1 MMELV
6 ILGASGFIGS
16 AITTEALA
24 RGHQVTAVVSRPQRV
39 EAKAGLTV
47 VGLDINDT
55 AALTKLLSGKA
66 IVISAFSGHAQQD
79 VKGYYLKAFNSVF
92 TAATAAKVSRLLVV
106 GGAATLKL
114 PDGSR
119 LLDSPGFPAEYRATA
134 EGAAEVLQQLR
145 SQNMLNWSFLSP
157 AAEIFPGDK
166 SGSFRL
172 GLDNLLTD
180 NEGKSRISNGDYAAA
195 MLDEAEQPQH
205 INQRFCVAY

>member
-1 MMELV
+1 MELV

-16 AITTEALA
+16 AITAEALA
-24 RGHQVTAVVSRPQRV
+24 RGHQVTAVVSRPERV
-39 EAKAGLTV
+39 AAKAGLSV

-66 IVISAFSGHAQQD
+66 VVISAFSGHAQQD
-79 VKGYYLKAFNSVF
+79 VKGYYLTVFNSVLS
-92 TAATAAKVSRLLVV
+92 AATAAKVGRLLVV
-106 GGAATLKL
+106 GGAATLLL

-119 LLDSPGFPAEYRATA
+119 LLDSPQFPAEYRATA
-134 EGAAEVLQQLR
+134 EGAAEALQQLR
-145 SQNMLNWSFLSP
+145 GQSGLNWSFLSP

-166 SGSFRL
+166 TGTFRL

-180 NEGKSRISNGDYAAA
+180 NAGKSRISNGDYAAA

-205 INQRFCVAY
+205 LNKRFSVSY

>member
-1 MMELV
+1 MELV

-16 AITTEALA
+16 AITAEALA
-24 RGHQVTAVVSRPQRV
+24 RGHKVTAVVSRPERL
-39 EAKAGLTV
+39 AATAGLSV

-55 AALTKLLSGKA
+55 AALTKLLSDKA
-66 IVISAFSGHAQQD
+66 VVISAFSGHAQQD
-79 VKGYYLKAFNSVF
+79 VKGYYLKAFNSVLN
-92 TAATAAKVSRLLVV
+92 AATAANVGRLLVV
-106 GGAATLKL
+106 GGAATLLL

-119 LLDSPGFPAEYRATA
+119 LLDSPQFPPEYRATA

-145 SQNMLNWSFLSP
+145 EQSALNWSFLSP

-166 SGSFRL
+166 TGSFRL

-180 NEGKSRISNGDYAAA
+180 SAGKSRIANGDYAAA

-205 INQRFCVAY
+205 LNKRFSVAY

>member
-1 MMELV
+1 MELV

-79 VKGYYLKAFNSVF
+79 VKGYYLQAFNSVF

-166 SGSFRL
+166 TGSFRL

-180 NEGKSRISNGDYAAA
+180 SEGKSRISNGDYAAA
-195 MLDEAEQPQH
+195 MLDEAEQPRH
-205 INQRFCVAY
+205 INQRFTLAY

>member
-1 MMELV
+1 MELV

-16 AITTEALA
+16 AITAEALA
-24 RGHQVTAVVSRPQRV
+24 RGHQVTAVVSRPERV
-39 EAKAGLTV
+39 TAQAGLSV

-55 AALTKLLSGKA
+55 PALTRLLSGKA
-66 IVISAFSGHAQQD
+66 VVISAFSGHAQQD
-79 VKGYYLKAFNSVF
+79 VKGYYLKAFNSVLN
-92 TAATAAKVSRLLVV
+92 AATAANVGRLLVV
-106 GGAATLKL
+106 GGAATLLL

-119 LLDSPGFPAEYRATA
+119 LLDSPQFPAEYRATA

-145 SQNMLNWSFLSP
+145 EQSALNWSFLSP

-166 SGSFRL
+166 TGNFRL

-180 NEGKSRISNGDYAAA
+180 AEGKSRISNGDYAAA

-205 INQRFCVAY
+205 LNKRFSVAY

>member
-1 MMELV
+1 MELV

-16 AITTEALA
+16 AITAEALS
-24 RGHQVTAVVSRPQRV
+24 RGHTVTAVVNRPERIA
-39 EAKAGLTV
+39 AKAGLTV

-55 AALTKLLSGKA
+55 PALTKLLNGKA

-92 TAATAAKVSRLLVV
+92 TAATAGKVGRLLVV
-106 GGAATLKL
+106 GGAATLLL

-119 LLDSPGFPAEYRATA
+119 LLDSPDFPPEYRATA

-145 SQNMLNWSFLSP
+145 GQNVLSWSFLSP

-166 SGSFRL
+166 TGNFRL
-172 GLDNLLTD
+172 GSDNLLTD
-180 NEGKSRISNGDYAAA
+180 SAGNSRISNGDYAVA
-195 MLDEAEQPQH
+195 MLDEVEQPQH
-205 INQRFCVAY
+205 INQRFTLAY